1 MPRSLWSG
9 SLSFGLVNVP
19 VALVSAVRDMDV
31 HFNQLDKETG
41 ARLHV
46 ERYCKEEDVAIPYD
60 EVVSGY
66 PRSDGEGY
74 VMLTDLEL
82 EAAQPEKTRTI
93 DISEFVDL
101 ADIDPIYFD
110 HPYFLVPNAEGE
122 GALRAYKLLVGVM
135 EQAERVAIGRFVM
148 RTKEYLVALRVRDGL
163 LSLVTMRF
171 ADEIRSPDGLN
182 LPGKKDQPTKAQVDH
197 AVALIEELSVDW
209 DPSRYKD
216 RHRQR
221 LLKIVQDKKKGK
233 TIKAPE
239 EPEMPAAVPDLMAAL
254 KESLAAARGED
265 GGNGDGDAK
274 KGSSSKAKSGG
285 GSKAKSGGG
294 SKSKPKAKAK
304 A

>member
-19 VALVSAVRDMDV
+19 VALVSAVRDNDV
-31 HFNQLDKETG
+31 HFNQIDSETG

-46 ERYCKEEDVAIPYD
+46 ERYCKEEDVAIPYE

-66 PRSDGEGY
+66 PRSDGDGY

-101 ADIDPIYFD
+101 GEIDPIFFD

-122 GALRAYKLLVGVM
+122 GALRAYRLLVGVM
-135 EQAERVAIGRFVM
+135 EKTDRVAVGRFVM

-171 ADEIRSPDGLN
+171 ADEIRPTKGLN
-182 LPGKKDQPTKAQVDH
+182 LPGKKDQPSKKEVDQ
-197 AVALIEELSVDW
+197 AVALIEELSEDW
-209 DPSRYKD
+209 DPERYKD
-216 RHRQR
+216 RHRDR
-221 LLKIVQDKKKGK
+221 LRKIIRDKRKGK
-233 TIKAPE
+233 TIKAPSA
-239 EPEMPAAVPDLMAAL
+239 PETPAAVPDLMAAL
-254 KESLAAARGED
+254 RESLEAARG
-265 GGNGDGDAK
+265 GDGDGDG
-274 KGSSSKAKSGG
+274 KGTSDSSSGAKAKGKG
-285 GSKAKSGGG
+285 R
-294 SKSKPKAKAK
+294 AKAK

>member
-19 VALVSAVRDMDV
+19 VALVSAVQDRDV
-31 HFNQLDKETG
+31 HFNQIDSKTG

-46 ERYCKEEDVAIPYD
+46 ERYCKEEDVAIPYE

-101 ADIDPIYFD
+101 DDIDPIFFD

-135 EQAERVAIGRFVM
+135 EQSDRVAVGRFVM

-171 ADEIRSPDGLN
+171 ADEIRPTDKLD
-182 LPGKKDQPTKAQVDH
+182 LPGKKDQPSKKEVDQ
-197 AVALIEELSVDW
+197 AVALIEELSTDW

-216 RHRQR
+216 RHRDR
-221 LLKIVQDKKKGK
+221 LRKVIRDKQKGK
-233 TIKAPE
+233 TIKAPSA
-239 EPEMPAAVPDLMAAL
+239 PETPAAVPDLMAAL
-254 KESLAAARGED
+254 RESLEAARG
-265 GGNGDGDAK
+265 GDGD
-274 KGSSSKAKSGG
+274 GDGKAKSE
-285 GSKAKSGGG
+285 SSSGG
-294 SKSKPKAKAK
+294 KSKGRAKAK

>member
-19 VALVSAVRDMDV
+19 VALVSAVQDRDV
-31 HFNQLDKETG
+31 HFNQLDEKTG
-41 ARLHV
+41 VRLHV
-46 ERYCKEEDVAIPYD
+46 ERYCKEEDVAIPYE
-60 EVVSGY
+60 EVASGY
-66 PRSDGEGY
+66 PRSDGDGY

-101 ADIDPIYFD
+101 NEIDPIYFD

-135 EQAERVAIGRFVM
+135 EQTDRVAIGRFVM

-171 ADEIRSPDGLN
+171 ADEIRSPDDLKN
-182 LPGKKDQPTKAQVDH
+182 MPAKKHQPSKAEVDH

-209 DPSRYKD
+209 DPESYKD
-216 RHRQR
+216 RHRDR
-221 LLKIVQDKKKGK
+221 LLKIIRDKKKGK

-239 EPEMPAAVPDLMAAL
+239 EPEVPAAVPDLMAAL
-254 KESLAAARGED
+254 RESLEAARGKD
-265 GGNGDGDAK
+265 GDG
-274 KGSSSKAKSGG
+274 SSKKPKSGG
-285 GSKAKSGGG
+285 GKKKAA
-294 SKSKPKAKAK
+294 AKA
-304 A
+304 

>member
-1 MPRSLWSG
+1 MPRSLWTG

-19 VALVSAVRDMDV
+19 VALVSAVQDRDV
-31 HFNQLDKETG
+31 HFHQLDSKTG

-46 ERYCKEEDVAIPYD
+46 ERYCKEEDVAIPYE
-60 EVVSGY
+60 EVAHGY
-66 PRSDGEGY
+66 PRSDGDGY

-101 ADIDPIYFD
+101 HEIDPIFFD

-122 GALRAYKLLVGVM
+122 GPLRAYKLLVGVM
-135 EQAERVAIGRFVM
+135 EQTDRVAVGRFVM

-171 ADEIRSPDGLN
+171 ADEIRPADGLN
-182 LPGKKDQPTKAQVDH
+182 LPGKKDQPSRTEVEH
-197 AVALIEELSVDW
+197 AVSLIEELSCDW
-209 DPSRYKD
+209 EPEKYKD
-216 RHRQR
+216 RHRDR
-221 LLKIVQDKKKGK
+221 LRAIIRDKKKGK

-239 EPEMPAAVPDLMAAL
+239 EPEVPKAVPDLMAAL
-254 KESLAAARGED
+254 RESLEAARG
-265 GGNGDGDAK
+265 GGGGDGEGKANGSGAK
-274 KGSSSKAKSGG
+274 RSGAAKGGK
-285 GSKAKSGGG
+285 
-294 SKSKPKAKAK
+294 KAKAK